1 MTPEIAIKAAL
12 KAGLTFELPPTKLLL
27 FAHMI
32 AAVEREECA
41 RVCEELAELNRQSAD
56 EFMWQ
61 WKECAEAI
69 RSRT

>member
-1 MTPEIAIKAAL
+1 MTPDIAIKAAL

-41 RVCEELAELNRQSAD
+41 RVCEELAEFHRESED

-61 WKECAEAI
+61 WEECAEVI